1 VASSGY
7 LGDADEMRRT
17 LAGWMSSPE
26 MTTLFGGS
34 EPRGAVRYLHAF
46 RVHWLL
52 ILTLSVLA
60 VAVAAV
66 VTFTATKKFESS
78 ADIQIQALPAY
89 SGDPFQGFDVF
100 RAPVDGSSP
109 TIAAARVFGSAQY
122 SNSVFHR
129 FGTRGRAV
137 ALSVTPLSQAD
148 IVAVGATAPTA
159 SLAASAANAYAASI
173 VAQRKILFQREL
185 SQRMQQISVQ
195 MAAVPQ
201 PARATSLAYG
211 SLASQ
216 LGTLRSWVGSP
227 DPTVRILTSANVPG
241 APSWPRP
248 KLTLILAL
256 VIGLL
261 LGSAAA
267 VTLELVNP
275 RFTSEE
281 ELLLSHRLPVLA
293 RIPRMRTRMAN
304 DYLLGRAVLPPTIW
318 RNYRTLRA
326 VLSGAGADGGYP
338 RSILV
343 TSASPGDGKTLTAVN
358 IAIALAAADLRVTL
372 IDADL
377 HRPMIGTIFNIP
389 NRADGLAHL
398 LANPDSTKTG
408 TITAPRYSKLQLL
421 LSTRQQLHQ
430 PHLFAKERFQR
441 LLARL
446 EQESDVIVID
456 APPVPEVAEVL
467 DIASAAEAVILCVRI
482 GHTRRDRLGELR
494 DLFAR
499 RGVTALGFI
508 VTSRKRPDASV
519 SEYEYATDMVG
530 TPQRLETRTRIEPY
544 SRT

>member
-1 VASSGY
+1 MCV
-7 LGDADEMRRT
+7 
-17 LAGWMSSPE
+17 PE
-26 MTTLFGGS
+26 MTSSFGGS

-60 VAVAAV
+60 VATAGI
-66 VTFTATKKFESS
+66 VTLTATKKFDSS
-78 ADIQIQALPAY
+78 ADLQIQALPAY
-89 SGDPFQGFDVF
+89 GGDPFQGFDVF
-100 RAPVDGSSP
+100 RASVDGSSP

-122 SNSVFHR
+122 SNSVYR
-129 FGTRGRAV
+129 RLRGRGQAV
-137 ALSVTPLSQAD
+137 SLNVTPLSQAD

-173 VAQRKILFQREL
+173 IQQRKALFQREL

-195 MAAVPQ
+195 MAAVPLR
-201 PARATSLAYG
+201 ARATSVAYG
-211 SLASQ
+211 SLAGQ
-216 LGTLRSWVGSP
+216 LGTLRSWIGSA
-227 DPTVRILTSANVPG
+227 DPTVRPLTSASVPG

-256 VIGLL
+256 LIGLL

-304 DYLLGRAVLPPTIW
+304 EYLLGRAALPPTIW

-326 VLSGAGADGGYP
+326 VLSGAGVDGGYP

-358 IAIALAAADLRVTL
+358 IAIALAAAELRVTL

-389 NRADGLAHL
+389 NRADGLARL
-398 LANPDSTKTG
+398 LADPDAAKTG
-408 TITAPRYSKLQLL
+408 TVTAPRYPKMQLL
-421 LSTRQQLHQ
+421 LSTRQQFHQ
-430 PHLFAKERFQR
+430 PHLFARERFQR

-467 DIASAAEAVILCVRI
+467 DIASAAEAVVLCVRI

-494 DLFAR
+494 DLLAT
-499 RGVTALGFI
+499 RGVTPLGFI
-508 VTSRKRPDASV
+508 VTSRARPDASV
-519 SEYEYATDMVG
+519 SEYEYATDMNG
-530 TPQRLETRTRIEPY
+530 TLQRTETRTRIEPY